1 MSHVKAD
8 AVNED
13 IVSEETQEQ
22 FKGSTMS
29 KAGKLAMELA
39 TEKKRLQQELD
50 DLQVQYEEIK
60 PTTPTGTV
68 DWYVKWVSMFL
79 AVMGVF
85 LISSGLSIYGQ
96 AAYTISS
103 IGWVYVGGV
112 WNDRAI
118 LIGSAISGTAV
129 AMNLVQHLAGS

>member
-1 MSHVKAD
+1 MSTTP
-8 AVNED
+8 ED
-13 IVSEETQEQ
+13 LISEETQEQ
-22 FKGSTMS
+22 FKGSQMS

-50 DLQVQYEEIK
+50 DLQIQYEEIK

-79 AVMGVF
+79 AVIGVF
-85 LISSGLSIYGQ
+85 LINAHLVLWGQVAYVVSSF
-96 AAYTISS
+96 
-103 IGWVYVGGV
+103 GWVYVGGV

-129 AMNLVQHLAGS
+129 AINLVQHLVEVL

>member
-1 MSHVKAD
+1 MSGVEELVSAD
-8 AVNED
+8 
-13 IVSEETQEQ
+13 TQEQ
-22 FKGSTMS
+22 FKASQMS

-79 AVMGVF
+79 AVAGVF

-96 AAYTISS
+96 TAYCLSS
-103 IGWVYVGGV
+103 IGWVYVGCV

-118 LIGSAISGTAV
+118 LIGSAVSGTAV
-129 AMNLVQHLAGS
+129 AMNLVQSVVT

>member
-1 MSHVKAD
+1 MSGVD
-8 AVNED
+8 AQVEL
-13 IVSEETQEQ
+13 VSEDTQEQ
-22 FKGSTMS
+22 FKGSQMS

-68 DWYVKWVSMFL
+68 DGYVKWISMGL

-85 LISSGLSIYGQ
+85 LINAHLAFWGQ
-96 AAYTISS
+96 LAYVISS
-103 IGWVYVGGV
+103 FGWVYVGGV

-118 LIGSAISGTAV
+118 TIGSAISGTAV
-129 AMNLVQHLAGS
+129 AMNLVQQLAGNG

>member
-1 MSHVKAD
+1 MTTTP
-8 AVNED
+8 EEL
-13 IVSEETQEQ
+13 VSEETQEQ

-50 DLQVQYEEIK
+50 DLQIQYEEIK

-79 AVMGVF
+79 AVLGVF
-85 LISSGLSIYGQ
+85 LINAHLVMWGQ
-96 AAYTISS
+96 VAYVISS
-103 IGWVYVGGV
+103 FGWVYVGGV

-129 AMNLVQHLAGS
+129 GVNLMQTIVGV

>member
-1 MSHVKAD
+1 MTTTP
-8 AVNED
+8 EEL
-13 IVSEETQEQ
+13 VSEETQEQ

-79 AVMGVF
+79 AVLGVF
-85 LISSGLSIYGQ
+85 LINAHLVMWGQ
-96 AAYTISS
+96 VAYVISS
-103 IGWVYVGGV
+103 FGWVYVGGV

-129 AMNLVQHLAGS
+129 GVNLMQTMVGL

>member
-1 MSHVKAD
+1 MTGIPA
-8 AVNED
+8 ED
-13 IVSEETQEQ
+13 NLVSDETQEQ
-22 FKGSTMS
+22 FKGSQMS

-68 DWYVKWVSMFL
+68 DWYVKWVSMIL
-79 AVMGVF
+79 AVAGVF
-85 LISSGLSIYGQ
+85 FINSHLVLYGQIAYVISS
-96 AAYTISS
+96 A
-103 IGWVYVGGV
+103 GWVYVGGV

-129 AMNLVQHLAGS
+129 AMNLVQSMYGG

>member
-1 MSHVKAD
+1 VSGVA
-8 AVNED
+8 AEEL
-13 IVSEETQEQ
+13 VSEDTQEQ

-79 AVMGVF
+79 AVLGVF
-85 LISSGLSIYGQ
+85 LINAHLVLWGQ
-96 AAYTISS
+96 LAYVISS
-103 IGWVYVGGV
+103 FGWVYVGGV

-118 LIGSAISGTAV
+118 TIGSAVSGTAV
-129 AMNLVQHLAGS
+129 AMNLVQHLAGN

>member
-1 MSHVKAD
+1 MTTTP
-8 AVNED
+8 ED
-13 IVSEETQEQ
+13 LVSEETQEQ

-79 AVMGVF
+79 AVLGVF
-85 LISSGLSIYGQ
+85 LINAHLVMWGQ
-96 AAYTISS
+96 VAYVISS
-103 IGWVYVGGV
+103 FGWVYVGGV

-129 AMNLVQHLAGS
+129 GVNLMQRMVEL

>member
-1 MSHVKAD
+1 MSTTG
-8 AVNED
+8 ED

-68 DWYVKWVSMFL
+68 DWYVKWVSMVL

-85 LISSGLSIYGQ
+85 LISSGLSFYGQ
-96 AAYTISS
+96 LAYVISS
-103 IGWVYVGGV
+103 TGWVYVGGV

-129 AMNLVQHLAGS
+129 AMNLVQNLYSG

>member
-1 MSHVKAD
+1 MSTTP
-8 AVNED
+8 ED
-13 IVSEETQEQ
+13 LVSEETQEQ

-50 DLQVQYEEIK
+50 DLQIQYEEIK

-79 AVMGVF
+79 AVLGVF
-85 LISSGLSIYGQ
+85 LINAHLVVWGQVAYVVSSF
-96 AAYTISS
+96 
-103 IGWVYVGGV
+103 GWVYVGGV

-129 AMNLVQHLAGS
+129 GVNLMQGMVG

>member
-1 MSHVKAD
+1 MTTTP
-8 AVNED
+8 ED
-13 IVSEETQEQ
+13 LVSEETQEQ
-22 FKGSTMS
+22 FKGSQMS

-50 DLQVQYEEIK
+50 DLQIQYEEIK

-79 AVMGVF
+79 AVLGVF
-85 LISSGLSIYGQ
+85 LINAHLVVWGQVAYVVSSF
-96 AAYTISS
+96 
-103 IGWVYVGGV
+103 GWVYVGGV

-129 AMNLVQHLAGS
+129 AINLVQRLVEAL

>member
-1 MSHVKAD
+1 MSGVA
-8 AVNED
+8 AEEL
-13 IVSEETQEQ
+13 VSEDTQEQ

-79 AVMGVF
+79 AVLGVF
-85 LISSGLSIYGQ
+85 LINAHLVLWGQ
-96 AAYTISS
+96 LAYVISS
-103 IGWVYVGGV
+103 FGWVYVGGV

-118 LIGSAISGTAV
+118 TIGSAVSGTAV
-129 AMNLVQHLAGS
+129 AMNLVQQLAGN

>member
-1 MSHVKAD
+1 MMSTTP
-8 AVNED
+8 ED
-13 IVSEETQEQ
+13 LVSEETQEQ

-50 DLQVQYEEIK
+50 DLQIQYEEIK

-79 AVMGVF
+79 AVVGVF
-85 LISSGLSIYGQ
+85 LINAHLVLWGQ
-96 AAYTISS
+96 IAYVISS
-103 IGWVYVGGV
+103 VGWVYVGGV

-129 AMNLVQHLAGS
+129 GVNLMQALVI

>member
-1 MSHVKAD
+1 MSGVTAS
-8 AVNED
+8 EEL
-13 IVSEETQEQ
+13 VSEDTQEQ
-22 FKGSTMS
+22 FKGSQMS

-79 AVMGVF
+79 AVSGVF
-85 LISSGLSIYGQ
+85 LISSGLSMYGQ
-96 AAYTISS
+96 LAYVISS
-103 IGWVYVGGV
+103 TGWVYVGGV

-129 AMNLVQHLAGS
+129 AMNLVQTIAGQ

>member
-1 MSHVKAD
+1 MSTTA
-8 AVNED
+8 EEL
-13 IVSEETQEQ
+13 VSEETQEQ
-22 FKGSTMS
+22 FKGSQMS

-50 DLQVQYEEIK
+50 DLQIQYEEIK

-68 DWYVKWVSMFL
+68 DWYVKWVSMVL
-79 AVMGVF
+79 AVVGVF
-85 LISSGLSIYGQ
+85 LINAGLAPHGQ
-96 AAYTISS
+96 LAYCISS
-103 IGWVYVGGV
+103 IGWTYVGGV

-129 AMNLVQHLAGS
+129 AMNLVQTWSAT

>member
-1 MSHVKAD
+1 MTD
-8 AVNED
+8 PEEL
-13 IVSEETQEQ
+13 VSEETQEQ

-50 DLQVQYEEIK
+50 DLQIQYEEIK

-68 DWYVKWVSMFL
+68 DWYVKWVAMFL
-79 AVMGVF
+79 AVAGVF
-85 LISSGLSIYGQ
+85 LISSHVFVYGQ
-96 AAYTISS
+96 VAYVISS
-103 IGWVYVGGV
+103 LGWMYVGGV

-129 AMNLVQHLAGS
+129 AVNLVQQWAM

>member
-1 MSHVKAD
+1 MTD
-8 AVNED
+8 PEEL
-13 IVSEETQEQ
+13 VSEETQEQ

-50 DLQVQYEEIK
+50 DLQIQYEEIK

-79 AVMGVF
+79 AVLGVF
-85 LISSGLSIYGQ
+85 LINAHLVMWGQ
-96 AAYTISS
+96 VAYVISS
-103 IGWVYVGGV
+103 FGWVYVGGV

-129 AMNLVQHLAGS
+129 AINLVQHLVEVL